1 MSEQL
6 IASLRQSI
14 VDLDNEKAK
23 EISQQGLDSGLDPLD
38 MINQGIRSALDI
50 LGENF
55 SQGKIF
61 LPELM
66 LSANAADAAIQVL
79 EPKLLEENGTRDKL
93 GRVLIVTVKGDIHDI
108 GKNIVALLMKSAGF
122 EIIDFGVDKSTEE
135 IYAAAKEND
144 VDVIGLSALLTT
156 TMPRINEFMDFLQES
171 GVRDKYKVILGGAP
185 ITQGFADEVGAD
197 GYGADASRAVELTKR
212 LVA

>member
-23 EISQQGLDSGLDPLD
+23 EIAQQGLDSGLDPLD

>member
-6 IASLRQSI
+6 ISSLRQAI

-23 EISQQGLDSGLDPLD
+23 EIAKQGIDSGVNPLD

-55 SQGKIF
+55 SQQKIF

-79 EPKLLEENGTRDKL
+79 EPKLVNENGSADKL
-93 GRVLIVTVKGDIHDI
+93 GKVLIATVKGDIHDI
-108 GKNIVALLMKSAGF
+108 GKNIVSLLMKSAGF
-122 EIIDFGVDKSTEE
+122 EVLDLGVDKSTEE
-135 IYAAAKEND
+135 IYTAAKENQ

-156 TMPRINEFMDFLQES
+156 TMPRINEFMDFLQEN
-171 GVRDKYKVILGGAP
+171 GVRDQYKVIVGGAP

-212 LVA
+212 LVV

>member
-23 EISQQGLDSGLDPLD
+23 EIAQQSLDSGLDPLD

>member
-6 IASLRQSI
+6 IANLRQAI
-14 VDLDNEKAK
+14 VDLDNKKAEETAK
-23 EISQQGLDSGLDPLD
+23 QGIANGVNPLD
-38 MINQGIRSALDI
+38 MINQGIRPALDL

-55 SQGKIF
+55 SKGTIF

-66 LSANAADAAIQVL
+66 LSANAADAAVQIL
-79 EPKLLEENGTRDKL
+79 EPALVGGNSSQNKL
-93 GRVLIVTVKGDIHDI
+93 GKILIVTVKGDIHDI
-108 GKNIVALLMKSAGF
+108 GKNIVALLMKAAGF
-122 EIIDFGVDKSTEE
+122 EVVDFGVDKSTEE
-135 IYAAAKEND
+135 IYAAAKEHE

-156 TMPRINEFMDFLQES
+156 TMPRINEFMDFLREKGS
-171 GVRDKYKVILGGAP
+171 RDQFKVILGGAP

-197 GYGADASRAVELTKR
+197 GYGADAARAVDLAKQ